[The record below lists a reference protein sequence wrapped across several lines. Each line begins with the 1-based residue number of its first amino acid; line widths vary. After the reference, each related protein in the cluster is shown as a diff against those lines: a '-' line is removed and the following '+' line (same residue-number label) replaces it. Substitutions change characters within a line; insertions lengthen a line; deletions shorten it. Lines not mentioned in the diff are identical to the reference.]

1 MEGSD
6 IPIALLGDGHHDKRS
21 NGWDALPRRRPIGSV
36 KTCRGSSDGSG
47 VDPR

>member
-21 NGWDALPRRRPIGSV
+21 NGWDAACPADAQSAR
-36 KTCRGSSDGSG
+36 
-47 VDPR
+47 